1 VLFCFNETI
10 FTKIRVIGHEKGE
23 AMSFRK
29 MIETELMAAAKKQDK
44 VRLSTMRMVKAA
56 LHNKEI
62 DLKRDLNETEILQL
76 LSSMA
81 KQRKDSIEQFG
92 RGGREDLV
100 NKEEQELQI
109 IQSFM
114 PQQLTEE
121 ALDAEIE
128 KAIQEVNASGAKDMG
143 KVMKVL
149 MPRVTGKADGK
160 AVNERLKIKLS
171 HS

>member
-1 VLFCFNETI
+1 
-10 FTKIRVIGHEKGE
+10 
-23 AMSFRK
+23 MSFREIVEAE
-29 MIETELMAAAKKQDK
+29 MVTAAKKQDK
-44 VRLSTMRMVKAA
+44 VRLSTMRMVKSA
-56 LHNKEI
+56 LHNREI
-62 DLKRDLNETEILQL
+62 DLKRELNDTEVLQL
-76 LSSMA
+76 LSSMV

-100 NKEEQELQI
+100 EKEEQELQI

-128 KAIQEVNASGAKDMG
+128 KAIQEAKASSVKDMG

-160 AVNERLKIKLS
+160 AVNERLKMKLS
-171 HS
+171 RP

>member
-1 VLFCFNETI
+1 MELNA
-10 FTKIRVIGHEKGE
+10 KIEQQLV
-23 AMSFRK
+23 
-29 MIETELMAAAKKQDK
+29 AAAKARDK
-44 VRLSTMRMVKAA
+44 VTLSALRMLKTA

-62 DLKRDLNETEILQL
+62 DLMRQPNEAEAMQV
-76 LSSMA
+76 LSQMV
-81 KQRKDSIEQFG
+81 KQRKDSIEQFA
-92 RGGREDLV
+92 RGGRQDLV
-100 NKEEQELQI
+100 EKEEQELQI

-128 KAIQEVNASGAKDMG
+128 NAIQEAKASSVKDMG

-160 AVNERLKIKLS
+160 AVNERLKMKLS
-171 HS
+171 RP

>member
-1 VLFCFNETI
+1 
-10 FTKIRVIGHEKGE
+10 
-23 AMSFRK
+23 MSFRE
-29 MIETELMAAAKKQDK
+29 IVETELTAAAKKQDK
-44 VRLSTMRMVKAA
+44 ARLSTMRMVKAA

-62 DLKRDLNETEILQL
+62 DLHRELNETEVLQL

-81 KQRKDSIEQFG
+81 KQRKDSIEQFS
-92 RGGREDLV
+92 RGGRDDLV
-100 NKEEQELQI
+100 KKEEQELLI

-114 PQQLTEE
+114 PQQLSEE

-128 KAIQEVNASGAKDMG
+128 KAIQEVNAASIKDMG

-160 AVNERLKIKLS
+160 TVNELLKMKLS

>member
-1 VLFCFNETI
+1 
-10 FTKIRVIGHEKGE
+10 
-23 AMSFRK
+23 MSFK
-29 MIETELMAAAKKQDK
+29 EMVETELMAAAKKQDK
-44 VRLSTMRMVKAA
+44 VRLSTLRMLKAA

-62 DLKRDLNETEILQL
+62 DLHRDLNETEVLQL

-81 KQRKDSIEQFG
+81 KQRKDSIEQFD

-100 NKEEQELQI
+100 KKEEQELQI

-114 PQQLTEE
+114 PQQLSGE
-121 ALDAEIE
+121 ALDAEID
-128 KAIQEVNASGAKDMG
+128 KAILEVNASSVKDMG

-160 AVNERLKIKLS
+160 AVNERLKMKLS
-171 HS
+171 H

>member
-1 VLFCFNETI
+1 
-10 FTKIRVIGHEKGE
+10 
-23 AMSFRK
+23 MSFGK

>member
-1 VLFCFNETI
+1 
-10 FTKIRVIGHEKGE
+10 
-23 AMSFRK
+23 
-29 MIETELMAAAKKQDK
+29 
-44 VRLSTMRMVKAA
+44 MRMVKSA
-56 LHNKEI
+56 LHNREI
-62 DLKRDLNETEILQL
+62 DLKRELNDTEVLQL
-76 LSSMA
+76 LSSMV

-100 NKEEQELQI
+100 EKEEQELQI

-128 KAIQEVNASGAKDMG
+128 KAIQEAKASSVKDMG

-160 AVNERLKIKLS
+160 AVNERLKMKLS
-171 HS
+171 RP